1 MNTFGKLF
9 RVQLFGESHGPAI
22 GVVIDGIPAGLPL
35 TPEEFRDDLLRRS
48 GGRKGGTPRV
58 EEDSLIFLSGVA
70 QGHTTGSPLAIAVNN
85 ANTISSDYES
95 FKNSPRPGHAD
106 FVSRLKSGGFSDA
119 RGGGH
124 HSGRVTL
131 ALVIAG
137 VIAKKLLSPAVVSS
151 KIIEIGGENPWDA
164 KLDQAIAEGDSLGG
178 IIECKIDGIRAGIG
192 EPFFDSLE
200 SVLSHIVFAIPGI
213 RGIEFG
219 DGFKAAQM
227 WGSEHNDP
235 ILTTSGETA
244 KNGSGGVNGGISNGN
259 RIVLRVAVK
268 PTSSISKAQQSI
280 NLKSGVIEEL
290 TVLGRHDAC
299 FALRV
304 PVVLEAAVSIALV
317 DMLYQASAPHIW
329 GHGVVV
335 KDPLN

>member
-9 RVQLFGESHGPAI
+9 RIQLFGESHGPAI

-35 TPEEFRDDLLRRS
+35 TAEEFREDLLRRS
-48 GGRKGGTPRV
+48 GGKKGGTPRI
-58 EEDSLIFLSGVA
+58 EADSLIFLSGVV
-70 QGHTTGSPLAIAVNN
+70 QGHTTGSPLAIVVNN

-106 FVSRLKSGGFSDA
+106 FVSRLKFGGFSDS

-137 VIAKKLLSPAVVSS
+137 VIAKKLLAPAQ
-151 KIIEIGGENPWDA
+151 ITTNILEIGGENPWEA
-164 KLDQAIAEGDSLGG
+164 KLDQAIADGDSLGG
-178 IIECKIDGIRAGIG
+178 VIECTVNGIKAGLG

-200 SVLSHIVFAIPGI
+200 SVLSHIIFAIPGI

-219 DGFKAAQM
+219 DGFKAAKM

-235 ILTTSGETA
+235 ILSPSGETA

-268 PTSSISKAQQSI
+268 PTSSISKVQNSI
-280 NLKSGVIEEL
+280 NLKSGEVEEL
-290 TVLGRHDAC
+290 KVLGRHDAC

-304 PVVLEAAVSIALV
+304 PVVLEAAVSIALL
-317 DMLYQASAPHIW
+317 DLLYQASAPHIW

>member
-1 MNTFGKLF
+1 
-9 RVQLFGESHGPAI
+9 
-22 GVVIDGIPAGLPL
+22 
-35 TPEEFRDDLLRRS
+35 
-48 GGRKGGTPRV
+48 
-58 EEDSLIFLSGVA
+58 
-70 QGHTTGSPLAIAVNN
+70 
-85 ANTISSDYES
+85 
-95 FKNSPRPGHAD
+95 
-106 FVSRLKSGGFSDA
+106 
-119 RGGGH
+119 
-124 HSGRVTL
+124 
-131 ALVIAG
+131 
-137 VIAKKLLSPAVVSS
+137 
-151 KIIEIGGENPWDA
+151 
-164 KLDQAIAEGDSLGG
+164 
-178 IIECKIDGIRAGIG
+178 
-192 EPFFDSLE
+192 
-200 SVLSHIVFAIPGI
+200 I

-304 PVVLEAAVSIALV
+304 PVVLEAAASIALV

>member
-1 MNTFGKLF
+1 
-9 RVQLFGESHGPAI
+9 
-22 GVVIDGIPAGLPL
+22 
-35 TPEEFRDDLLRRS
+35 
-48 GGRKGGTPRV
+48 
-58 EEDSLIFLSGVA
+58 
-70 QGHTTGSPLAIAVNN
+70 LAIAVNN

-178 IIECKIDGIRAGIG
+178 IIECRIDGIRAGIG

-219 DGFKAAQM
+219 DGFKAAGM
-227 WGSEHNDP
+227 WGSDHNDP

>member
-58 EEDSLIFLSGVA
+58 EEDGLIFLSGVV

-178 IIECKIDGIRAGIG
+178 IIECRIDGIRAGIG

-219 DGFKAAQM
+219 DGFKAAGM
-227 WGSEHNDP
+227 WGSDHNDP

>member
-1 MNTFGKLF
+1 
-9 RVQLFGESHGPAI
+9 
-22 GVVIDGIPAGLPL
+22 VVIDGIPAGLPL

-58 EEDSLIFLSGVA
+58 EEDSLIFFSGVA

-178 IIECKIDGIRAGIG
+178 IIECRIDGIRAGIG

-219 DGFKAAQM
+219 DGFKAAGM
-227 WGSEHNDP
+227 WGSDHNDP

>member
-35 TPEEFRDDLLRRS
+35 TPDEFREDLLRRS

-58 EEDSLIFLSGVA
+58 EEDSLIFLSGVV
-70 QGHTTGSPLAIAVNN
+70 QGHTTGSPLAVIVNN
-85 ANTISSDYES
+85 KNTISSDYES

-178 IIECKIDGIRAGIG
+178 IIECRIDGIRAGIG

-219 DGFKAAQM
+219 DGFKAAGM

-304 PVVLEAAVSIALV
+304 PVVLEAAVSIALI